1 MRSFF
6 LCTCGLQHAVT
17 CFSSCFA
24 SVLSNSALQLS
35 DHCTFWRVY
44 RQTASTTL
52 FRSLGGV
59 KAEDGGADAG
69 AATAVL
75 AATLRSYFF
84 LKVPLAPLY
93 QGWSEGDHR
102 MAAVAACI
110 SGVRVVR

>member
-1 MRSFF
+1 M
-6 LCTCGLQHAVT
+6 CTV
-17 CFSSCFA
+17 S
-24 SVLSNSALQLS
+24 
-35 DHCTFWRVY
+35 RVY

-59 KAEDGGADAG
+59 KEEDDDGADAS
-69 AATAVL
+69 AASAML

-93 QGWSEGDHR
+93 QRWSEGDDR